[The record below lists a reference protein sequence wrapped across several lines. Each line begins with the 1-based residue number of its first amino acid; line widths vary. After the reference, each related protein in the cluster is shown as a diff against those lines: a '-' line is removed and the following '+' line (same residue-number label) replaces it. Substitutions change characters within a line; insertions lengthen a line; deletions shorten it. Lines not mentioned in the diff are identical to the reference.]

1 MADISG
7 RFHYEGFSSP
17 NGTVVPDDFFDLL
30 APNLT
35 EAELRV
41 LLYII
46 RRTFGFKKEKDNI
59 SLKQLVQGVTTK
71 EGKVLDRGAGV
82 AKSAAVRAVKGLIEK
97 GIVMATRNSS
107 PEKGDEPTT
116 YQIRFRNDRRPDAL
130 PVSSEGTRG
139 PLPPREHP
147 RVLQKNTQETVTQQT
162 DFNLSNIRKAMP
174 KKEAGD
180 SRSKNGVVLRP
191 DPSSRAD
198 GSSFQAIG
206 AILKKSA
213 NGVMDYGREPTEEQ
227 HQVIRAYVESFA
239 GDLAD
244 RASLASSTARALNLF
259 RRSGLGLENFIRQM
273 YKARSI
279 TKERSLE
286 ATITSTRGKA
296 RPAKRK
302 MAYFFACLEDNLG
315 LRASSENTMTAVQQ
329 NS

>member
-59 SLKQLVQGVTTK
+59 SLKQLVEGIKTK

-82 AKSAAVRAVKGLIEK
+82 AKSAAVRAVRGLIEK
-97 GIVMATRNSS
+97 GIVIATRNSS

-116 YQIRFRNDRRPDAL
+116 YQIRFRNDHRPQVL
-130 PVSSEGTRG
+130 PVSSKGTRS

-162 DFNLSNIRKAMP
+162 DFNLSNTRKAMP
-174 KKEAGD
+174 TEDGGSN
-180 SRSKNGVVLRP
+180 SRNGVVLRP
-191 DPSSRAD
+191 NPSQRTD
-198 GSSFQAIG
+198 NSSFQAIG
-206 AILKKSA
+206 AILKKPA
-213 NGVMDYGREPTEEQ
+213 NGAMGYGKDPTEEEQ
-227 HQVIRAYVESFA
+227 QVIQAYVESFA
-239 GDLAD
+239 KELAD
-244 RASLASSTARALNLF
+244 RASIASSTGRALNLF
-259 RRSGLGLENFIRQM
+259 RRSGLSLEAFIRRM
-273 YKARSI
+273 YKARST
-279 TKERSLE
+279 TKERSADLLRSIPSRKV
-286 ATITSTRGKA
+286 T
-296 RPAKRK
+296 PAKRK

-315 LRASSENTMTAVQQ
+315 LRTPRENTMSAVQQ
-329 NS
+329 SS

>member
-1 MADISG
+1 MADILG

-59 SLKQLVQGVTTK
+59 SLKQLVEGIKTK

-82 AKSAAVRAVKGLIEK
+82 AKSAAVRAVRGLIEK
-97 GIVMATRNSS
+97 GIVIATRNSS

-116 YQIRFRNDRRPDAL
+116 YQIRFKSNHTPEML
-130 PVSSEGTRG
+130 PVSSKGTRG
-139 PLPPREHP
+139 SLPPREHP
-147 RVLQKNTQETVTQQT
+147 RVLQKNTQQT

-174 KKEAGD
+174 KKGD
-180 SRSKNGVVLRP
+180 GESRSSNGVVLRP
-191 DPSSRAD
+191 NPSQRAD
-198 GSSFQAIG
+198 SSSFQAIG
-206 AILKKSA
+206 AILKKPA
-213 NGVMDYGREPTEEQ
+213 NGAMSYRNEPTPEEQ
-227 HQVIRAYVESFA
+227 QVIRAYVESFA
-239 GDLAD
+239 SDLAD

-259 RRSGLGLENFIRQM
+259 RRSGLGLQSFIQRM

-279 TKERSLE
+279 TKERSV
-286 ATITSTRGKA
+286 AASVSSTTGKA
-296 RPAKRK
+296 KPARRK
-302 MAYFFACLEDNLG
+302 MAYFFACLEDSLG
-315 LRASSENTMTAVQQ
+315 LRSLSEKTIAAVQQ
-329 NS
+329 SS